1 MQELDA
7 NQLTLTQMEM
17 ARGVEVSEEELDQ
30 LLSPGATYLPPTMP
44 PPPRE
49 REFRL
54 QEMPASGDLG
64 VYCGGFKTPA
74 KRPRTDLACVVAQGN
89 TSPAAPRQAHH
100 AKLLKVSRQLRA
112 DNTVL
117 QVALKQAQHS
127 LECEV
132 IKLEVA
138 EGLLAT
144 LREEKR
150 QLKELLECVSSKV
163 CASNDEAFRLVSSMP
178 NCYCFEF

>member
-117 QVALKQAQHS
+117 QVALRLLTVGRTRPVKVARVAALVHNMLVCLRVS
-127 LECEV
+127 L
-132 IKLEVA
+132 L
-138 EGLLAT
+138 
-144 LREEKR
+144 
-150 QLKELLECVSSKV
+150 
-163 CASNDEAFRLVSSMP
+163 
-178 NCYCFEF
+178 